1 MFVVVVVVV
10 VSLFWLGPP
19 LGFFERVYLNYRT
32 CDAYLSSSKRD
43 QIEKWIRFHFLFIK

>member
-1 MFVVVVVVV
+1 MFVVVVVVVVVV

-32 CDAYLSSSKRD
+32 CDAYDGRD
-43 QIEKWIRFHFLFIK
+43 GPARRT